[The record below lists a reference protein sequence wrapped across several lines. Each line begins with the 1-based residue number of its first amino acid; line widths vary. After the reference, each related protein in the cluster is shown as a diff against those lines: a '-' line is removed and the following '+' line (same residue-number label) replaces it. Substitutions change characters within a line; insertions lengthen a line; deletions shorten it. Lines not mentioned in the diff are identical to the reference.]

1 VIFLWEC
8 WGKVSATIR
17 FVYFDLGN
25 VLASFDVRRA
35 CDNLASRWA
44 VDPLEVRRVVWDS
57 GLQDRF
63 EHGEVS
69 ADQFARTIRQ
79 GLRLAESATPTL
91 ELLDQLSDMFEPVA
105 EMADLVQEVRTS
117 GLPIGI
123 LSNTC
128 HAHWDWLL
136 RANYAALQVPFD
148 HVILSYEH
156 GFMKPHLSLYRI
168 ASDRTGELAP
178 SILFF
183 DDRAD
188 NVAAARASGWQAHQF
203 TDARSARQVLRLA
216 GVLG

>member
-1 VIFLWEC
+1 MIFLPISG
-8 WGKVSATIR
+8 GKVSSTVR

-25 VLASFDVRRA
+25 VLASFDVQRA
-35 CDNLASRWA
+35 CDNVSRRWA

-63 EHGEVS
+63 EHGEIS
-69 ADQFARTIRQ
+69 SDQFAETIRQ
-79 GLRLAESATPTL
+79 GLRLAEPAAPTF
-91 ELLDQLSDMFEPVA
+91 ELLDRLSDMFEPVA
-105 EMADLVQEVRTS
+105 EMTDLVEEVRTS

-128 HAHWDWLL
+128 YAHWDWLR
-136 RANYAALQVPFD
+136 RADYAALQVPYD

-168 ASDRTGELAP
+168 AADRTGELAQ

-188 NVAAARASGWQAHQF
+188 NVSAARASGWQAHQF
-203 TDARSARQVLRLA
+203 SDARSARQVLRLA